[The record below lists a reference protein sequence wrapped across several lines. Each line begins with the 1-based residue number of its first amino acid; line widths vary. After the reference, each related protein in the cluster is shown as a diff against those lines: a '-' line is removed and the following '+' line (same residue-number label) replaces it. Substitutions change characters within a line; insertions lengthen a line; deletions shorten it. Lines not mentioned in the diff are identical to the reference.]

1 MAEAQA
7 QGQLTGQALGVGR
20 WLLLGIT
27 ALLAACQVVPKHPLR
42 PIEKPPEE
50 APVTGQLPS
59 DAARH
64 RIALLVPL
72 TGTNA
77 GVGESIANAA
87 NMAVLDTGGQNVRV
101 TTYDTAT
108 GAAAAAQKA
117 IADGNRLILGPLLAE
132 DVKAVAPIGRAAKV
146 PLISFSNDVSVA
158 GNGTYIMGF
167 VPSQSVDRVVRY
179 ARSRGLVTFAGLV
192 PNGMYGQR
200 ASQAMIKAVEASGG
214 KLVAMQNFDRS
225 SGSIAAAVAKLAL
238 NGKYDALLIADSGRI
253 AIQIVPAIRRSGGS
267 TAKVLGTELW
277 NTEGSL
283 ANSPAMQGAW
293 FASVSDSYYNQLS
306 IKYRARFGKGPYRLA
321 SLGYDA
327 VLLVNKIA
335 AGWKVGAAF
344 PVGLLGDEGGFSG
357 IDGAFRFG
365 RDGIADRMLEV
376 QQINPTGFSVIAPAP
391 RSFAK

>member
-1 MAEAQA
+1 M
-7 QGQLTGQALGVGR
+7 GMGR
-20 WLLLGIT
+20 WLVLGIS
-27 ALLAACQVVPKHPLR
+27 ALLAACQVVPKQPPK

-50 APVTGQLPS
+50 GPVGGQLPT
-59 DAARH
+59 DATRH

-87 NMAVLDTGGQNVRV
+87 NMAALDTGGQNIRV

-132 DVKAVAPIGRAAKV
+132 DVKAVAPVGRAAKV
-146 PLISFSNDVSVA
+146 PLISFSNDTSVA

-167 VPSQSVDRVVRY
+167 VPTQSVDRVVRY

-192 PNGMYGQR
+192 PNGTYGQR
-200 ASQAMIKAVEASGG
+200 AAQAMIKAVEAGSG

-225 SGSIAAAVAKLAL
+225 AGSITAAATKLAL
-238 NGKYDALLIADSGRI
+238 NGQYDAILIADSGRV
-253 AIQIVPAIRRSGGS
+253 ALQIVPAIRRSGGA

-277 NTEGSL
+277 NTEGTL
-283 ANSPAMQGAW
+283 AKSPAMQGAW

-306 IKYRARFGKGPYRLA
+306 TKYRARYGKGPYRLA

-327 VLLVNKIA
+327 VLLANKIA
-335 AGWKVGAAF
+335 AGWRVGTPF
-344 PVGLLGDEGGFSG
+344 PVSQLMDEGGFSG

-376 QQINPTGFSVIAPAP
+376 QQINAMGFAVIAPAP
-391 RSFAK
+391 RSFSK